1 MARFFRAE
9 GAQRETKTPRAKL
22 AMAAGLLLLVS
33 LLSAGALARSGQLG
47 GSASNGPAIKEFP
60 LVAQETA
67 AHLHPRLNQKAW
79 TYNGT
84 MPAPEIRV
92 KEGDH
97 VRVTLTNELPTATT
111 IHFHGV
117 DLPNNMDGP
126 AGLSQAPVEPGESFV
141 YDFIATPGGT
151 RWYHTHTDVS
161 SQILLG
167 LYGAFIVEPKH
178 AEKVDRDYTYILTE
192 WDAELTPDVALG
204 NEPRGKRDQTLRG
217 GEYGTDYFLMNGKMN
232 DAIPP
237 IVVTE
242 GDKVRIRLIN
252 AGNVPHP
259 FHIHGHSFKIV
270 ATDGNPVPADAQL
283 TKDTVLVAPGERYDI
298 EFVANNPGV
307 WMVHCHIENHAD
319 NGMMTLLEYE
329 GSVPPGPL
337 GQYWTD
343 DGKTVP
349 MHSPDMGDMSMS
361 MDHGATTN
369 DPDAT
374 PQPGVEPAATSSA
387 GEPNAPLATSAA
399 GAPDAPAS
407 TAESGESEPT
417 MSPSDPQDV
426 TVTDEGTTVILS
438 DNRFAPKEITVK
450 AGTPLTFINE
460 GANWHSV
467 AGANG
472 LINVDQLASG
482 ASYTVVIDEP
492 GTYNLICKHHL
503 RQGMT
508 AKLIVTE

>member
-1 MARFFRAE
+1 MMNSSIDKGNR
-9 GAQRETKTPRAKL
+9 TKL
-22 AMAAGLLLLVS
+22 AMAAGLLVLVS
-33 LLSAGALARSGQLG
+33 VLGVVALVGSGQLG
-47 GSASNGPAIKEFP
+47 SSASSEPELKEFH
-60 LVAQETA
+60 LVAKETEVE
-67 AHLHPRLNQKAW
+67 LQPGLKVKAW

-84 MPAPEIRV
+84 MPGPEIRV

-117 DLPNNMDGP
+117 DLPNDMDGP

-178 AEKVDRDYTYILTE
+178 EDKVDRDYTYILTE

-204 NEPRGKRDQTLRG
+204 NEPRGERDQTLRG

-232 DAIPP
+232 DAISP
-237 IVVTE
+237 IVVKE

-270 ATDGNPVPADAQL
+270 ATDGNPVPEATQV

-298 EFVANNPGV
+298 EFLANNPGV

-329 GSVPPGPL
+329 GVVPPGPL
-337 GQYWTD
+337 GQYWNED

-349 MHSPDMGDMSMS
+349 MHSPDMGDMTMS
-361 MDHGATTN
+361 MDHGATG
-369 DPDAT
+369 DVPAAS
-374 PQPGVEPAATSSA
+374 PESVEPADLTTDDPAD
-387 GEPNAPLATSAA
+387 APVVTSAA
-399 GAPDAPAS
+399 GEPDAPAAVATPAS
-407 TAESGESEPT
+407 ADPT
-417 MSPSDPQDV
+417 MEPADPADV
-426 TVTDEGTTVILS
+426 VETDEGTTVSLV
-438 DNRFAPKEITVK
+438 DNRFMPSVITVK
-450 AGTPLTFINE
+450 AGTPLTFVNN

-467 AGANG
+467 AGADG
-472 LINVDQLASG
+472 MIDIDQLASG
-482 ASYTVVIDEP
+482 ASSTVVIDQP
-492 GTYNLICKHHL
+492 GEYHLICKHHL
-503 RQGMT
+503 RQGMAAT
-508 AKLIVTE
+508 LIVTE

>member
-1 MARFFRAE
+1 MMNSSIARGTR
-9 GAQRETKTPRAKL
+9 GKL

-33 LLSAGALARSGQLG
+33 VLSAVVLAGSGQLG
-47 GSASNGPAIKEFP
+47 SSASNDPELKEFH
-60 LVAQETA
+60 LVAKQTKVELQPGLTV
-67 AHLHPRLNQKAW
+67 NAW

-84 MPAPEIRV
+84 MPGPEIRV
-92 KEGDH
+92 KEGDR

-117 DLPNNMDGP
+117 DVPNDMDGP
-126 AGLSQAPVEPGESFV
+126 AGLSQAPVEPGESFT

-167 LYGAFIVEPKH
+167 LYGAFIVESKH
-178 AEKVDRDYTYILTE
+178 EEKVDRDYTYLLTE

-204 NEPRGKRDQTLRG
+204 NEPRGPRDQTLRG
-217 GEYGTDYFLMNGKMN
+217 GEYGADYFLMNGKMN
-232 DAIPP
+232 DAITP
-237 IVVTE
+237 IMVTE
-242 GDKVRIRLIN
+242 GDNVRIRLIN
-252 AGNVPHP
+252 AGNAPHP

-270 ATDGNPVPADAQL
+270 ATDGNPVPAAAQV

-298 EFVANNPGV
+298 EFLANNPGV

-337 GQYWTD
+337 GQYWNN

-349 MHSPDMGDMSMS
+349 MHGPDTGHMTMSMGH
-361 MDHGATTN
+361 DGATS
-369 DPDAT
+369 DAPAASPAVDT
-374 PQPGVEPAATSSA
+374 QIEPAATSA
-387 GEPNAPLATSAA
+387 ATDALTPPVASAA
-399 GAPDAPAS
+399 GTPDFTSTGAAPDHSDS
-407 TAESGESEPT
+407 TTSPTVGADVVES
-417 MSPSDPQDV
+417 DA
-426 TVTDEGTTVILS
+426 GTTVSLM
-438 DNRFAPKEITVK
+438 DNRFLPGVITVK
-450 AGTPLTFINE
+450 AGTPLTFVNN

-467 AGANG
+467 AGADG
-472 LINVDQLASG
+472 LIDIDQLAAGTSF
-482 ASYTVVIDEP
+482 TVVLDKP
-492 GTYNLICKHHL
+492 GEYHLICNHHL

-508 AKLIVTE
+508 ATLIVTE

>member
-1 MARFFRAE
+1 MISAS
-9 GAQRETKTPRAKL
+9 RETGIRARV
-22 AMAAGLLLLVS
+22 AIGAALVLLLSMLG
-33 LLSAGALARSGQLG
+33 GALLVGANQLQ
-47 GSASNGPAIKEFP
+47 SSVSEPELKEFH
-60 LVAQETA
+60 LVAQETEVE
-67 AHLHPRLNQKAW
+67 LQPGLKVKAW
-79 TYNGT
+79 TYNGA
-84 MPAPEIRV
+84 MPGPEIRV

-151 RWYHTHTDVS
+151 RWYHTHTDVAN
-161 SQILLG
+161 QILLG

-178 AEKVDRDYTYILTE
+178 ENHTVDRDYTYILTE

-204 NEPRGKRDQTLRG
+204 NAPRGPRDQELRG
-217 GEYGTDYFLMNGKMN
+217 GEFGTDYFLMNGKMN
-232 DAIPP
+232 DAIAP
-237 IVVTE
+237 IVVAE
-242 GDKVRIRLIN
+242 GDLVRIRLIN

-259 FHIHGHSFKIV
+259 FHTHGHSFKIV
-270 ATDGNPVPADAQL
+270 ATDGNPVPESAQL

-319 NGMMTLLEYE
+319 NGMMTVIQYE
-329 GSVPPGPL
+329 GVVPPGPL
-337 GQYWTD
+337 GEIWNQ
-343 DGKTVP
+343 DGEKTVP
-349 MHSPDMGDMSMS
+349 MHSAAVPADGMSMN
-361 MDHGATTN
+361 HGTTHDAPPATVEAPVEPSATTSVPAS
-369 DPDAT
+369 DP
-374 PQPGVEPAATSSA
+374 PA
-387 GEPNAPLATSAA
+387 ATSAA
-399 GAPDAPAS
+399 GEDDVPVGAGDPATPGTMDVIS
-407 TAESGESEPT
+407 T
-417 MSPSDPQDV
+417 DQ
-426 TVTDEGTTVILS
+426 GTIVKLV
-438 DNRFAPKEITVK
+438 DNRFMPKVIEVK
-450 AGTPLTFINE
+450 AGTPLTFVND

-472 LINVDQLASG
+472 MIDVDQLASG
-482 ASYTVVIDEP
+482 ATYTVTIDTP
-492 GTYNLICKHHL
+492 GEYNLICKHHL

>member
-1 MARFFRAE
+1 MNPSSIDK
-9 GAQRETKTPRAKL
+9 GLRAKL
-22 AMAAGLLLLVS
+22 AIAAALIVLMS
-33 LLSAGALARSGQLG
+33 LLGAAVLVGSSQLG
-47 GSASNGPAIKEFP
+47 SSASEPELKEFH
-60 LVAQETA
+60 LVAKETEVE
-67 AHLHPRLNQKAW
+67 LQPGLKVKAW

-84 MPAPEIRV
+84 MPGPEIRV
-92 KEGDH
+92 NEGDH

-204 NEPRGKRDQTLRG
+204 NQPRGERDKTLRG

-232 DAIPP
+232 DAISP

-270 ATDGNPVPADAQL
+270 ATDGNPVPEAAQI

-298 EFVANNPGV
+298 EFMANNPGI

-337 GQYWTD
+337 GETWATD

-349 MHSPDMGDMSMS
+349 MHSPSMPDTMNMNMGHDG
-361 MDHGATTN
+361 MDTSA
-369 DPDAT
+369 
-374 PQPGVEPAATSSA
+374 VEASPAA
-387 GEPNAPLATSAA
+387 SAA
-399 GAPDAPAS
+399 DAPDAPE
-407 TAESGESEPT
+407 TAGATPETFDVIES
-417 MSPSDPQDV
+417 DQ
-426 TVTDEGTTVILS
+426 GTTVILT

-450 AGTPLTFINE
+450 AGTPLTFVNE

-467 AGANG
+467 AGADG

-482 ASYTVVIDEP
+482 ASYTVVIDKP

>member
-1 MARFFRAE
+1 MIASNDKRNR
-9 GAQRETKTPRAKL
+9 TKL

-33 LLSAGALARSGQLG
+33 LLSVAALVGSGQLG
-47 GSASNGPAIKEFP
+47 GSASSEPELKEFH
-60 LVAQETA
+60 LVAKETEVE
-67 AHLHPRLNQKAW
+67 LQPGLKVKAW

-84 MPAPEIRV
+84 MPGPEIRV
-92 KEGDH
+92 NEGDH

-117 DLPNNMDGP
+117 DLPNDMDGP
-126 AGLSQAPVEPGESFV
+126 AGLSQAPVEPGDSFV

-151 RWYHTHTDVS
+151 RWYHTHTDVA

-178 AEKVDRDYTYILTE
+178 EEKVDRDYTYILTE

-204 NEPRGKRDQTLRG
+204 NEPRGKRDQELRG

-237 IVVTE
+237 IIVKE
-242 GDKVRIRLIN
+242 GDLVRIRLIN

-270 ATDGNPVPADAQL
+270 ATDGNPVPKDAQL

-298 EFVANNPGV
+298 EFDANNPGI

-337 GQYWTD
+337 GEQWNTE

-349 MHSPDMGDMSMS
+349 MHSPEMPGGMDMS

-374 PQPGVEPAATSSA
+374 PQPSVEPAATSSA

-399 GAPDAPAS
+399 GASDAPVS
-407 TAESGESEPT
+407 TAEAGEPQPT
-417 MSPSDPQDV
+417 MSPSDPKDV
-426 TVTDEGTTVILS
+426 VVTDQGTIVTLV
-438 DNRFAPKEITVK
+438 DNRFAPKEIEVK

-472 LINVDQLASG
+472 LINVDQLAAG